1 MPRSNAPESPHNGDL
16 ETSWNTL
23 FERSKPVLQE
33 APARLDGTEF
43 GRVGR
48 QEEQSG
54 LRAFDQTANFG
65 RVMGTKV
72 VEHDDISGIEA
83 RNEPVTNEV
92 DEPRPVDGT
101 VERLVGQNAVGAHS
115 SDDADVFAPV
125 GGPMIDNTLTTR
137 CSAIRGRHRDV
148 AARLVDE
155 DQPVRRDAFDLFE
168 EGGALL
174 LDVVAEL
181 LRRPETLFFRV
192 TPARCSERSTL
203 DRLRSTPYRVRQV
216 SLSWSSVASGMSAT
230 SRTRSGNCS
239 SEILG
244 GKPPPATSGTTCP
257 NSRWRRSS
265 RETVASPTP
274 NLCANSK
281 YVPSSRSY
289 AATIR
294 RLRSNDKEFTAR
306 YRSDSL
312 DLFKREAV

>member
-1 MPRSNAPESPHNGDL
+1 MAALRRAGTRS
-16 ETSWNTL
+16 
-23 FERSKPVLQE
+23 FEGSKPVLQE
-33 APARLDGTEF
+33 APARLDRTEF

-48 QEEQSG
+48 QKEQAG
-54 LRAFDQTANFG
+54 LGTFDQTTNFG

-83 RNEPVTNEV
+83 RNEAVTNEV
-92 DEPRPVDGT
+92 DEPRPIHGA
-101 VERLVGQNAVGAHS
+101 VERLVGQNPIGAHS

-125 GGPMIDNTLTTR
+125 GGPMIDDTLTTR
-137 CSAIRGRHRDV
+137 SSAIRGRHRDV

-155 DQPVRRDAFDLFE
+155 DQTVRCDVLDLFE

-174 LDVVAEL
+174 LDVVPEL
-181 LRRPETLFFRV
+181 LRRPEPLFFRV
-192 TPARCSERSTL
+192 TPARCSDRIML

-230 SRTRSGNCS
+230 SRSKSGNWS

-244 GKPPPATSGTTCP
+244 GKPPPAISGTTCP
-257 NSRWRRSS
+257 NSRWRRRS

-294 RLRSNDKEFTAR
+294 RLRSNDREFTNR

>member
-1 MPRSNAPESPHNGDL
+1 MPRSNAPESPHNCGL
-16 ETSWNTL
+16 ETSWDAL

-54 LRAFDQTANFG
+54 LRAFHETANFG

-72 VEHDDISGIEA
+72 IEHDDVSGIET
-83 RNEPVTNEV
+83 RNEPVTNEI
-92 DEPRPVDGT
+92 DEPRPIDGT
-101 VERLVGQNAVGAHS
+101 VKRLVGQNAVGAHG

-125 GGPMIDNTLTTR
+125 GRSMIDDTLTTR
-137 CSAIRGRHRDV
+137 CSAIRRRHRDV

-155 DQPVRRDAFDLFE
+155 DQPVWRDAFDFFE

-192 TPARCSERSTL
+192 TPARCSERSML
-203 DRLRSTPYRVRQV
+203 ERLRSTPYRLRQV

-230 SRTRSGNCS
+230 SRSRSGN
-239 SEILG
+239 
-244 GKPPPATSGTTCP
+244 
-257 NSRWRRSS
+257 
-265 RETVASPTP
+265 
-274 NLCANSK
+274 
-281 YVPSSRSY
+281 
-289 AATIR
+289 
-294 RLRSNDKEFTAR
+294 
-306 YRSDSL
+306 
-312 DLFKREAV
+312 